1 MKKKK
6 DFTRLQSRDQSR
18 DSSSCSERGE
28 SLVRSQHFDY
38 VWLWFRKDDFIN
50 DVHHSV
56 GC

>member
-1 MKKKK
+1 MKKK

-28 SLVRSQHFDY
+28 SLVRSQHFDN